1 MPTPLSGP
9 GLGLPLPQ
17 SLYPSELYGAPPDMG
32 TNSVTLAQGSVLPVP
47 AGTFY
52 VTPGMY
58 CQLQYQD
65 PVTGVWSTGPT
76 AGWQSGPVYIKSDGF
91 NYRVANLTGCP
102 VSASVLSAGASYVQA
117 STSISV
123 VGHNST
129 WQPIVGGQLAT
140 ATFISYGAGYGVPPI
155 AIIPPPPGPNNNPNG
170 VGGTPASGYVT
181 IAGGT
186 VSGFTFVNVG
196 AGYPTAPTIVLVPSP
211 ADPNLALGITNATIG
226 FSLTGS
232 GSITGVLCTNNGSAL
247 PNGSLAN
254 LTLTVAGAGA
264 SATVSPNVLQTVV
277 NATATITGGGLG
289 TNIGLTTFG
298 GAPQAGSIA
307 NSPDINYLSFRPRP
321 ADIGLATAAAGSVT
335 AGTAGAIYDGGLFQS
350 APSGVLVYGGAA
362 AAVSITT
369 ANYALT
375 MGGRADKVTIQPAP

>member
-1 MPTPLSGP
+1 MSTPLSGP
-9 GLGLPLPQ
+9 GVGLPIPQ
-17 SLYPSELYGAPPDMG
+17 SLYPSELYGAPIDTG
-32 TNSVTLAQGSVLPVP
+32 TNSVTLAPGSVLPIP

-52 VTPGMY
+52 VSPGLY
-58 CQLQYQD
+58 CQLQYLD
-65 PVTGVWSTGPT
+65 PITGVWASTPT
-76 AGWQSGPVYIKSDGF
+76 AGWQNGPIYVKSDGF

-140 ATFISYGAGYGVPPI
+140 ITFVSYGAGYGVPPI

-170 VGGTPASGYVT
+170 VGGIPASGYVT

-186 VSGFTFVNVG
+186 VSGFTFINVG
-196 AGYPTAPTIVLVPSP
+196 AGYATAPTIVLVPSP

-247 PNGSLAN
+247 ANGALAN
-254 LTLTVAGAGA
+254 MTLTVAGAGVT
-264 SATVSPNVLQTVV
+264 ATVSPNVLQTVV
-277 NATATITGGGLG
+277 GATATIVGNVGS
-289 TNIGLTTFG
+289 NVGLTTFG
-298 GAPQAGSIA
+298 GAPQAGSIS

-321 ADIGLATAAAGSVT
+321 ADIGLATAAAGTVS
-335 AGTAGAIYDGGLFQS
+335 AGTAGAIYDGGLFQ
-350 APSGVLVYGGAA
+350 AVPSGVLVYQGAA
-362 AAVSITT
+362 AATVSIGTL
-369 ANYALT
+369 AFALT
-375 MGGRADKVTIQPAP
+375 MGSRADKVTIQPAP